1 VTEHQLFLFLVQV
14 AVLVGVARAGGS
26 VAVRLKI
33 PEVIG
38 ELTFGLCLGP
48 SLLGVVW
55 PAGFD
60 ALFPDDPLQRSL
72 LDLVGWIGV
81 IFLVLIAGLETRLGI
96 LRRTPKAVLG
106 GWIGGFGLPFV
117 AGFALGMLSPD
128 SLVPP
133 GIEQPVFALFIATAM
148 SISAIPVIARI
159 LMDLDLYRTRMGM
172 IILSTALADDTI
184 GWVVLSIVAGLATGG
199 VEAGAIALTV
209 VLTGVFVALAF
220 TLGKKLVRQAMRF
233 SHRRSVPAAEVSM
246 MLILVFSF
254 GAITQAIG
262 VHLVLGAFVAAI
274 LIGRLRRIDRDA
286 VAAVRQV
293 GMGFFVP
300 FFFAY
305 TGVKVDLTALGGDA
319 VLFTVL
325 AVLVACLGKIVGG
338 GLGARLGGLPKW
350 EALAVGFGLNARG
363 AMELVIAAIG
373 LSIGVLNEASYAI
386 IVLIAVL
393 TTLMAGPTLR
403 FCVARAGPHALEAAS
418 GIAEPPDDDP
428 GVDEEVVLAE
438 PRNSDR
444 RPLGARLRQPGEQ
457 ADREREARAGEQPPQ
472 HR

>member
-1 VTEHQLFLFLVQV
+1 VTEHQLFLFLVEV
-14 AVLVGVARAGGS
+14 VVLVSAARLGGV
-26 VAVRLKI
+26 VATRLRV

-38 ELTFGLCLGP
+38 ELVFGLCLGP
-48 SLLGVVW
+48 SLLGAVW
-55 PAGFD
+55 PAAFD
-60 ALFPDDPLQRSL
+60 ALFPDDPVQRSL

-81 IFLVLIAGLETRLGI
+81 IFLVLIGGLETRLGI
-96 LRRTPKAVLG
+96 LRRTPLAVLG

-117 AGFALGMLSPD
+117 AGFALGMVFPEA
-128 SLVPP
+128 LVPA

-199 VEAGAIALTV
+199 VEGGAVAMTLLLTI
-209 VLTGVFVALAF
+209 GFVALAF
-220 TLGKKLVRQAMRF
+220 TAGKTLVRHAMRF
-233 SHRRSVPAAEVSM
+233 SHRRKVPSAEVSM
-246 MLILVFSF
+246 MLILVFAF

-274 LIGRLRRIDRDA
+274 LIGRLRRIDLKA

-305 TGVKVDLTALGGDA
+305 TGVKVDLTALSGSA
-319 VLFTVL
+319 VTFTVL
-325 AVLVACLGKIVGG
+325 AVLVACLGKIIGG
-338 GLGARLGGLPKW
+338 GVGARLGGVPKW
-350 EALAVGFGLNARG
+350 EVMAVGFGLNARG

-373 LSIGVLNEASYAI
+373 LSIGVLNDASYAI

-393 TTLMAGPTLR
+393 TTLMAAPMLK
-403 FCVARAGPHALEAAS
+403 FCVTRAGPQALELS
-418 GIAEPPDDDP
+418 P
-428 GVDEEVVLAE
+428 GVSEPTDVDSEVFA
-438 PRNSDR
+438 
-444 RPLGARLRQPGEQ
+444 
-457 ADREREARAGEQPPQ
+457 
-472 HR
+472 